1 MSAYPSDRLSKLMTA
16 ARQSPHF
23 GVRLL
28 AELAPEARA
37 EAIRR
42 WCVAGPSEPS
52 VAPRPGLKKCATP
65 IAAPDAGLGAELAAF
80 GRTIRRV
87 GNQR

>member
-1 MSAYPSDRLSKLMTA
+1 MTA

-42 WCVAGPSEPS
+42 WCAAVPSEPA
-52 VAPRPGLKKCATP
+52 VTARPGLKKCAIP
-65 IAAPDAGLGAELAAF
+65 LAAPESGLGAELAAF